1 MLLFNHSD
9 NGINISTQF
18 DFEFVLYRAGIKKII
33 FRTSK

>member
-9 NGINISTQF
+9 GINISTQF